1 MHQARPFD
9 YKDESIPAFPG
20 LGRDHPLV
28 IFGDHRLCAGEQ
40 LDVQCMPGP
49 HMHSQIELNFLLS
62 GALTYWIDG
71 RQFTITAGQ
80 LTLFWGMIPHQVVDR
95 EAGTQF
101 VCLYVPMSM
110 FLGLPA
116 RSHLRD
122 AIFRGAVIEA
132 MNTRAYDRDIFLN
145 WREDLMS
152 GDEQLEQIVRDEL
165 LARIKRLDR
174 PGWRD
179 LREAATSTP
188 QSGSHDGERLYH
200 VERMARFIGER
211 GLEDIKVEDVT
222 SACGLHT
229 NYAMTLYK
237 RSLGMSIKQAITR
250 HRLDTAQSMLIA
262 TDRPVAAIAFDCGF
276 GSLSSFYAAFAQRF
290 TVSPAA
296 FRRTFADKS

>member
-1 MHQARPFD
+1 V
-9 YKDESIPAFPG
+9 
-20 LGRDHPLV
+20 GRNHPLV

-49 HMHSQIELNFLLS
+49 HMHSQIELNFLLTGS
-62 GALTYWIDG
+62 LAYWIDG
-71 RQFTITAGQ
+71 RQFTIASGQ

-95 EAGTQF
+95 EEGTQF
-101 VCLYVPMSM
+101 VCLYVPMSI
-110 FLGLPA
+110 FLSLPV

-132 MNTRAYDRDIFLN
+132 IETRSYDRDIFLN
-145 WREDLMS
+145 WRDDLLS
-152 GDEQLEQIVRDEL
+152 GDEQLEQIVKDEL
-165 LARIKRLDR
+165 TARIRRLDR

-179 LREAATSTP
+179 LREQAPLTTHSP
-188 QSGSHDGERLYH
+188 SHDGERILQ
-200 VERMARFIGER
+200 VELMARFIGER
-211 GLEDIKVEDVT
+211 GLEDISVEDVT
-222 SACGLHT
+222 DVSGLHT

-262 TDRPVAAIAFDCGF
+262 TDLPVASIAFDCGF
-276 GSLSSFYAAFAQRF
+276 NSLSSFYAAFAQRF

-296 FRRTFADKS
+296 FRRTFADKA